1 MIDSL
6 VSEAVMARIGAVMVA
21 ALMLIVS
28 WRVVGRMAGR
38 FLRFWRAL
46 PMLGKVVLPVCL
58 TVFYLHGS
66 IKQTHGLINRSDKNQ
81 ICSGASDFSS
91 VEDSSIAGT
100 DGVAS
105 AMESLRITAFQIDK
119 ENSAFGFEAS
129 WSENLFDNTLS
140 RNLHLFSST
149 NLLEKH
155 WLPLGEYLMPSGTN
169 MHSFVVSEE
178 VVIDSA
184 RSWFYGLFN
193 QGAFFCFG
201 IDVDSDSDGLT
212 DSCEKLYAHTDPA
225 NPDTD
230 GDSILDGVELDHG
243 LNPNVSEASWSDYDG
258 DGLTHSQELDFGSN
272 PLMADSDGDGLSDG
286 VEWRYGWNF
295 NWSGETDEANA
306 PGGMF
311 TTFDRSFTVK
321 LNFENPYP
329 DEATVYDQG
338 EGESFISLDDL
349 VTRDQ
354 HKDTAS
360 TVTNNI
366 ISVETLEPKPI
377 FTTNVTGVL
386 MVKLRCDDYGVLK
399 IGDLAVTNSWPNTD
413 FVKSWKVIEANTTN
427 EVDVTWDSHGGS
439 KWNFEYECYFYPEM
453 PHLTIT
459 NNLWIGLDRT
469 GNPDTPYVSSNVF
482 AQAFITPSQI
492 PLENVTWKY
501 SGICDGRLES
511 DNSLI
516 LWTTNREAAS
526 ESYRDQSIEATAD
539 GMCASSDFT
548 VVKVDVTIGDV
559 SNEYEEASQGAFV
572 SFAVDGTNSVIC
584 NHWTNMLKEVRFSCD
599 PSNLPSNELVRITHN
614 GCGELYEQLPDG
626 SLQLI
631 TAVDYPANEIS
642 QKCFKLHGH
651 GGSSEFMGERMAIE
665 HLSSGAIDEAPYT
678 VLEIKLVPDYDRN
691 GAIDLIDYF
700 KWAQGRIFRFW
711 INDDEDAKAT
721 EGKYAEDPIVDI
733 PGAKTGWG
741 ELDGRDPDWSD
752 GLINGHKDLVDFTPV
767 FMDVSSIWILP
778 KEIRENLMFRL
789 RQDDE
794 AVNAVWTALEKS
806 EAGDFQRKDV
816 KCCGRNW
823 NQNSYEATVEKVDSN
838 GIEIPEVLAEEM
850 RISANTNEG
859 VLFVEGRGMSK
870 KPLVLDVYYGVKKIA
885 SGGLPTHLS
894 SVADMYWF
902 YSIRGV
908 EDGAEFQ
915 MPRGY
920 TPSNLSEDIVDKT
933 IFFTHGFNVDD
944 AAARGWGSEIF
955 KRLWQSGSDARFK
968 MVTWEG
974 NYNWIGDWANGVH
987 YHEDVYQALKSA
999 GAYKELVER
1008 EEPAPSKRILM
1019 AQSLG
1024 NMMTCEALRQGL
1036 TAGQY
1041 FMLNAAVA
1049 SEAIDAAYQ
1058 DDSLETRAKYV
1069 PSDWNDY
1076 HHMSWAANWHKWFKD
1091 NSSDARGKMGWPDYF
1106 NGALTNVVNVYNY
1119 YSTGDPVFMEDETVP
1134 ALLTGAFHWNILGLT
1149 WPFVD
1154 LNITAEAHCWQKQET
1169 HKGVEP
1175 IAGTL
1180 CGGWGFYIWEEEVD
1194 GQYRLEKHSYLS
1206 ASYMVADGTITNNPV
1221 FYYPGTQMDNQNASQ
1236 DDIWLALA
1244 KYVPAISSPI
1254 GGTDVVSRKIPCYDL
1269 NESKYRN
1276 GWGRNDNVYQQ
1287 KWFHSDMKDMAYF
1300 YVYLFYDELTT
1311 KGLLK

>member
-1 MIDSL
+1 MPNLTPFEIAL
-6 VSEAVMARIGAVMVA
+6 LALCAVLVA
-21 ALMLIVS
+21 ALGVIL
-28 WRVVGRMAGR
+28 WWRMAGER
-38 FLRFWRAL
+38 VKALIAGWLAL
-46 PMLGKVVLPVCL
+46 PLFWKIVLPV
-58 TVFYLHGS
+58 VFGAFVLHGS
-66 IKQTHGLINRSDKNQ
+66 VKRGEGDGVVGGS
-81 ICSGASDFSS
+81 CSGRKEGEKSTLQLQLNTTTTTPSLLQSS
-91 VEDSSIAGT
+91 TVSSGLFRTTGFKVDSVNRILEFA
-100 DGVAS
+100 VAW
-105 AMESLRITAFQIDK
+105 D
-119 ENSAFGFEAS
+119 ND
-129 WSENLFDNTLS
+129 LFDYTLS
-140 RNLHLFSST
+140 RNLFLYSST
-149 NLLEKH
+149 NLLERRWT
-155 WLPLGEYLMPSGTN
+155 WLNTYSMPHGTN
-169 MHSFVVSEE
+169 AHTFAVSL
-178 VVIDSA
+178 SNYNWA
-184 RSWFYGLFN
+184 SS
-193 QGAFFCFG
+193 AFFQFG
-201 IDVDSDSDGLT
+201 LDVDFDNDNLKDSYERLCTLTDPANPDSDGDGILDGQEIALGLDPLAPVDPFLDLDGDGLTHKQELELGSDPMKSDSDSDGLDDAT
-212 DSCEKLYAHTDPA
+212 EH
-225 NPDTD
+225 
-230 GDSILDGVELDHG
+230 
-243 LNPNVSEASWSDYDG
+243 
-258 DGLTHSQELDFGSN
+258 
-272 PLMADSDGDGLSDG
+272 
-286 VEWRYGWNF
+286 RYGWDP
-295 NWSGETDEANA
+295 NWPGEINEANA
-306 PGGMF
+306 PGGVI
-311 TTFDRSFTVK
+311 R
-321 LNFENPYP
+321 
-329 DEATVYDQG
+329 
-338 EGESFISLDDL
+338 
-349 VTRDQ
+349 
-354 HKDTAS
+354 
-360 TVTNNI
+360 
-366 ISVETLEPKPI
+366 
-377 FTTNVTGVL
+377 
-386 MVKLRCDDYGVLK
+386 
-399 IGDLAVTNSWPNTD
+399 IGDLAATNSWPNMEY
-413 FVKSWKVIEANTTN
+413 VKAWKVIEANTTN
-427 EVDVTWDSHGGS
+427 EVDVAWDSKGGS
-439 KWNFEYECYFYPEM
+439 KWNFEYECYFYPEK
-453 PHLTIT
+453 PHLAIT

-469 GNPDTPYVSSNVF
+469 GNPEEPYVSSNIF

-492 PLENVTWKY
+492 PLENVTWKC
-501 SGICDGRLES
+501 SGICDRKHEDG
-511 DNSLI
+511 NSLT
-516 LWTTNREAAS
+516 LWTTNREVAS
-526 ESYRDQSIEATAD
+526 ASYRDQSIEATAD
-539 GMCASSDFT
+539 VMRASSDFT

-651 GGSSEFMGERMAIE
+651 GGSSEFMGERIAIE

-721 EGKYAEDPIVDI
+721 EGRYAEDPIVDI
-733 PGAKTGWG
+733 PGVKTGWG
-741 ELDGRDPDWSD
+741 ELDGRDPDWND

-794 AVNAVWTALEKS
+794 AVNVVWTALEKS

-823 NQNSYEATVEKVDSN
+823 NQNSYEAKVEKVDSN

-870 KPLVLDVYYGVKKIA
+870 KPLVLDVYYGAKKIA
-885 SGGLPTHLS
+885 SGGLSTHLS

-902 YSIRGV
+902 YSIRGA
-908 EDGAEFQ
+908 EDGADFQ

-920 TPSNLSEDIVDKT
+920 TPSNLSEDIADKT
-933 IFFTHGFNVDD
+933 IFFTHGFNVDYD
-944 AAARGWGSEIF
+944 AARGWGSEIF
-955 KRLWQSGSDARFK
+955 KRFWQAGSNTKFK

-974 NYNWIGDWANGVH
+974 NYNWTGNWANGVH

-1041 FMLNAAVA
+1041 FMFNAAVA

-1058 DDSLETRAKYV
+1058 DDSLETRVKYV

-1106 NGALTNVVNVYNY
+1106 KSALTNVVNVYNY

-1134 ALLTGAFHWNILGLT
+1134 ALLTGVFHWNVLGLT

-1154 LNITAEAHCWQKQET
+1154 LSITAEAHCWQKQET

-1180 CGGWGFYIWEEEVD
+1180 CGGWGFYVWEEEVD
-1194 GQYRLEKHSYLS
+1194 EQYRLVKHSYLS

-1221 FYYPGTQMDNQNASQ
+1221 FYYPGTQMDNKNASQ
-1236 DDIWLALA
+1236 DDIWVALA

-1254 GGTDVVSRKIPCYDL
+1254 GGRAVLGGITRDVDL
-1269 NESKYRN
+1269 NLDSIEQGLPRPN
-1276 GWGRNDNVYQQ
+1276 GWGRNSAVYGS

-1300 YVYLFYDELTT
+1300 YVYPLYDELKT
-1311 KGLLK
+1311 KGNLK